1 MFNLK
6 TASRDGEENEG
17 EEKGGKRE
25 GEGIDKKGK
34 GLGCPPP
41 TPCQPLLSPPNP
53 SLREEHTRSPA
64 RAVSGRELREKVN

>member
-1 MFNLK
+1 MEK
-6 TASRDGEENEG
+6 KMGEERRG
-17 EEKGGKRE
+17 EERGRGDRQE
-25 GEGIDKKGK
+25 RQRPW
-34 GLGCPPP
+34 LPPPPP